1 MNEYMLVIEII
12 NLVLLVGLV
21 LNEIRKRNKRR
32 KYK

>member
-1 MNEYMLVIEII
+1 MNECMLVIEII